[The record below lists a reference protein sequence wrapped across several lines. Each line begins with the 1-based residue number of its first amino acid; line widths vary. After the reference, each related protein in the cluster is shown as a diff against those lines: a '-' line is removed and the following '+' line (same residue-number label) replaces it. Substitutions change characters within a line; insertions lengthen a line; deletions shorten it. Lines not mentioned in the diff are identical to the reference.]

1 MSENDGPQAI
11 DPATAGALLSVQ
23 TATISYQLRR
33 HGVEGTFLGGL
44 GATRPDLPMLG
55 VARTLRYVAFR
66 SDMFE
71 RYGGGMNAQK
81 RAIDGIS
88 PGEVLVIEA
97 RGEPN
102 AGTIGDILALR
113 LQRRG
118 GVGVVTDGAVRDLAA
133 IQAMDLPVYCAG
145 GHAAVLGERHVPM
158 DADLPITCAGVLVM
172 PGDILRGD
180 ADGAIVIPR
189 GLAADV
195 ARAAVEQELE
205 ERFISERVNAGEPV
219 DGLYPLG
226 DRWRQE
232 FEQWKERSADE
243 VSQ

>member
-1 MSENDGPQAI
+1 MSESDGLQEI
-11 DPATAGALLSVQ
+11 DRTVAEALLSVQ

-33 HGVEGTFLGGL
+33 RGVEGTFLGGL

-55 VARTLRYVAFR
+55 IARTLRYVAFR

-81 RAIDGIS
+81 RAIDGIN

-97 RGEPN
+97 RGERN

-133 IQAMDLPVYCAG
+133 IRAMDLPVYCSG
-145 GHAAVLGERHVPM
+145 VHGAVLGERHVPM
-158 DADLPITCAGVLVM
+158 DTDVPISCAGVLVM
-172 PGDILRGD
+172 PGDIIRGD
-180 ADGAIVIPR
+180 EDGAIVIPHA
-189 GLAADV
+189 LATEV
-195 ARAAVEQELE
+195 ASAAVRQELE
-205 ERFISERVNAGEPV
+205 EQFISERVDAGAPV

-226 DRWRQE
+226 ERWRQE
-232 FEQWKERSADE
+232 FELWKEQNPDE
-243 VSQ
+243 VS

>member
-1 MSENDGPQAI
+1 MSQNDRPQAI
-11 DPATAGALLSVQ
+11 DPSLSDALLSVQ

-44 GATRPDLPMLG
+44 AATRPDLPMLG
-55 VARTLRYVAFR
+55 IARTLRYVAFR

-81 RAIDGIS
+81 RVIDGIN

-97 RGEPN
+97 RGEPGS
-102 AGTIGDILALR
+102 GTIGDILALR

-133 IQAMDLPVYCAG
+133 IRAMDLPVYCSG
-145 GHAAVLGERHVPM
+145 VHAAVLGERHVPM
-158 DADLPITCAGVLVM
+158 DTDLPITCAGVLVM
-172 PGDILRGD
+172 PGDIIRGD
-180 ADGAIVIPR
+180 EDGAIVIPHA
-189 GLAADV
+189 LAADV
-195 ARAAVEQELE
+195 ASAAVQQELE
-205 ERFISERVNAGEPV
+205 ERFISERVDAGEPV

-232 FEQWKERSADE
+232 FEQWKEQNTR
-243 VSQ
+243 